1 MEELSLLDEL
11 LIWLGLKEAP
21 IQKQQEE
28 TPKPETE
35 KTPSRPEPKSEPTP
49 PLLPHIPE
57 GSPRKRTEGQ
67 YPV

>member
-1 MEELSLLDEL
+1 MEELTLLDEL
-11 LIWLGLKEAP
+11 LIWLGLKTAP
-21 IQKQQEE
+21 IQKQQAE

-35 KTPSRPEPKSEPTP
+35 KIEAPTEPKPMPRSPN
-49 PLLPHIPE
+49 LPRIPE